1 MTSPLGSAPDRV
13 GALDRSFWRGRRVF
27 VTGHT
32 GFKGSW
38 LSLWLDALGASM
50 TGYALEPPT
59 SPSLFEQAHV
69 GGAVRTVLADVR
81 DLPRLTAALRESA
94 PDVVLHM
101 AAQSVVTQAYADP
114 VGTFGSNV
122 MGTVNLLEAVRG
134 LGRPCAVVVVTSDKC
149 YDHSTSGAPYRES
162 DAMGGDD
169 PYSSSKGCAELV
181 TLAYRRSYFPAGEL
195 ARHGVGVASAR
206 AGNAIGGGDWTA
218 DQLIPDLIRGFS
230 SGKRCLIRSPAG
242 IRPWQFVLEPL
253 RGYLML
259 AEQLATGRAAFASSW
274 NFGPVEA
281 DAKPVA
287 WIADHLMAGWGHGA
301 AWTRDAN
308 AHPAEAPVLRLDAT
322 KAATELGWRPA
333 LPLSD
338 GLDWTVEWY
347 QAWHRGD
354 DLARVTRSQISRY
367 EEWLS

>member
-1 MTSPLGSAPDRV
+1 
-13 GALDRSFWRGRRVF
+13 
-27 VTGHT
+27 
-32 GFKGSW
+32 
-38 LSLWLDALGASM
+38 
-50 TGYALEPPT
+50 
-59 SPSLFEQAHV
+59 
-69 GGAVRTVLADVR
+69 
-81 DLPRLTAALRESA
+81 
-94 PDVVLHM
+94 
-101 AAQSVVTQAYADP
+101 
-114 VGTFGSNV
+114 
-122 MGTVNLLEAVRG
+122 
-134 LGRPCAVVVVTSDKC
+134 
-149 YDHSTSGAPYRES
+149 
-162 DAMGGDD
+162 
-169 PYSSSKGCAELV
+169 
-181 TLAYRRSYFPAGEL
+181 
-195 ARHGVGVASAR
+195 
-206 AGNAIGGGDWTA
+206 
-218 DQLIPDLIRGFS
+218 
-230 SGKRCLIRSPAG
+230 
-242 IRPWQFVLEPL
+242 VLEPL

-281 DAKPVA
+281 DARPVA